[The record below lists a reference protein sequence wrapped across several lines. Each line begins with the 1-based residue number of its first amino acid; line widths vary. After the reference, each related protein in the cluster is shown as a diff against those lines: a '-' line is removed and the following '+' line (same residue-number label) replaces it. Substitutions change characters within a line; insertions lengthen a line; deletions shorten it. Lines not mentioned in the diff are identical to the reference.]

1 MLLKHDATATDEC
14 VPDPHA
20 AKSGPVRGLNQTTPV
35 PRSAK
40 PMNNRADRVPLSVC

>member
-14 VPDPHA
+14 VLDPQA
-20 AKSGPVRGLNQTTPV
+20 AKSATVRGLNQTTPV

-40 PMNNRADRVPLSVC
+40 PMNNRADRVHPPVC